1 MNTTMRMKA
10 IPYEPVTTAHD
21 GHMFEQIVTVKR
33 IIMTS
38 AMLLMFALMALG
50 FSTAQGAVSNSWYSS
65 FESAQVQSK
74 RQNKPMFVMIVRQ
87 GCQACAQM
95 NQNLANSTSRRAL
108 GNAIKVRLESSAN
121 PQMTARFAG
130 GGTPTTLVFA
140 PGNYQAPVYSYTGV
154 MDTGTIVQVGRS
166 LNSMN

>member
-10 IPYEPVTTAHD
+10 IPYEAATTAHD
-21 GHMFEQIVTVKR
+21 GVLFEQIVTVKR

-38 AMLLMFALMALG
+38 AMLLVFALMALG
-50 FSTAQGAVSNSWYSS
+50 YSTAHGQVSSSWYSS
-65 FESAQVQSK
+65 FESAQKQSQ
-74 RQNKPMFVMIVRQ
+74 RQNKPLFVMIARA
-87 GCQACAQM
+87 GCHACAEMDQHLS
-95 NQNLANSTSRRAL
+95 NASSRRAL
-108 GNAIKVRLESSAN
+108 SGAIKVRLESSAN
-121 PQMTARFAG
+121 PRMTARYAA
-130 GGTPTTLVFA
+130 GGTPTTLIFA